1 MASKMFREERLQLIS
16 ERLGASRKVYVD
28 ELAQEFDVSPSS
40 IRSDLAELE
49 KRGLLKR
56 THGGAIVSTRQ
67 HSRMVTQKF
76 SFELRKATEQ
86 AEKRAIGQAVASL
99 IEDGDTLM
107 IDGGSTTLHVARYL
121 ADKRNLTL
129 ITNAVSLLPDLM
141 AIPDARIYVAGGW
154 VEHRFE
160 TLLGDV
166 TLEALEHFRT
176 AKAILGIDGV
186 STQSGLSVTDPGVAA
201 AKRKMMLLSHQVII
215 ACDHTKLN
223 QVCLIPIA
231 RLDEINILVT
241 DAGAPAEFV
250 EAVQKCGP
258 RVVLAGMETTGAK
271 NEAGDSWPQ

>member
-16 ERLGASRKVYVD
+16 ERLGTSRKVYVD

-40 IRSDLAELE
+40 IRNDLAELE

-56 THGGAIVSTRQ
+56 THGGAITARP
-67 HSRMVTQKF
+67 HSRMVTQKS

-86 AEKRAIGQAVASL
+86 AEKRAIGRAVANL

-121 ADKRNLTL
+121 ADKRSLTV
-129 ITNAVSLLPDLM
+129 ITNAVSLLPDLI
-141 AIPDARIYVAGGW
+141 AIPDARVYVAGGW

-160 TLLGDV
+160 TLLGDI
-166 TLEALEHFRT
+166 TLATLEHFRT
-176 AKAILGIDGV
+176 AKAILGIDGI
-186 STQSGLSVTDPGVAA
+186 STENGLSVTDPGVAA
-201 AKRKMMLLSHQVII
+201 AKRKMMQLSDQVII

-231 RLDEINILVT
+231 RLDEIDILVT

-250 EAVQKCGP
+250 EAAQNCGP
-258 RVVLAGMETTGAK
+258 QVVLAALEASGAM

>member
-1 MASKMFREERLQLIS
+1 MASKIFREERLQLIG
-16 ERLGASRKVYVD
+16 ERLGTNRKVYV
-28 ELAQEFDVSPSS
+28 EALAREFNVSPSS
-40 IRSDLAELE
+40 IRNDLAELE

-56 THGGAIVSTRQ
+56 THGGAIAANRP

-76 SFELRKATEQ
+76 SFEFRKTAEQ
-86 AEKRAIGQAVASL
+86 AEKKAIGQAVANL
-99 IEDGDTLM
+99 IDDGDTLM
-107 IDGGSTTLHVARYL
+107 IDGGSTTLHVARHL
-121 ADKRNLTL
+121 ADKRNLTV

-166 TLEALEHFRT
+166 TLAMLEHFRT

-186 STQSGLSVTDPGVAA
+186 STENGLSVTDPGVAA
-201 AKRKMMLLSHQVII
+201 AKRKMMLLSDQIII

-231 RLDEINILVT
+231 RLDEIDILVT
-241 DAGAPAEFV
+241 DAGAPADFV
-250 EAVQKCGP
+250 EAAQKCGP
-258 RVVLAGMETTGAK
+258 QAVLAGTVANGVT
-271 NEAGDSWPQ
+271 NEAAHRRPQ